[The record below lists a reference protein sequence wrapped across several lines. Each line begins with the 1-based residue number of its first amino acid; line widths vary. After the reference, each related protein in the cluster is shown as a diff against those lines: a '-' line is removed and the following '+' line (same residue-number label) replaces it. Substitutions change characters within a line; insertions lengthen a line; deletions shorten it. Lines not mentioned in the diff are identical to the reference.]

1 MKSLLHYLT
10 LPYITLHYHTFPFEI
25 SSPCTKTELMHML
38 TRLYNAAASPASRLH
53 SAGSLAIN
61 PKFFTLYNYYIT
73 KRGSILSIFHGG
85 QQLHFFKKSSI
96 RLPVSWNI
104 SITAKK
110 KKTFLLMDSK
120 RDRYLQWLPTM
131 IRNETPCSPWRF
143 FSYAR
148 DRSLGQELLISV
160 LFSQARRVTHCD
172 DNAWLNSL
180 D

>member
-1 MKSLLHYLT
+1 MSEYLYFHSPFPAGSLENNHRWRHSYIILHYL
-10 LPYITLHYHTFPFEI
+10 TFPFEI
-25 SSPCTKTELMHML
+25 SSPCTTTELPHMG
-38 TRLYNAAASPASRLH
+38 TRLYNAAASPASRLR

-120 RDRYLQWLPTM
+120 CDRYLQWLPTM
-131 IRNETPCSPWRF
+131 IRNE
-143 FSYAR
+143 
-148 DRSLGQELLISV
+148 
-160 LFSQARRVTHCD
+160 
-172 DNAWLNSL
+172 NSL
-180 D
+180 LSMTLLQLCQR